1 MQGGAGETTITSYHM
16 RQVFEIKVHVVE
28 RYSSRVLVEASSAKE
43 ARALLEDDLFN
54 NGSSYVFDKT
64 TEDAD
69 RRTIILSRP
78 AAVPPDL
85 VSSRRCSD
93 ITLNL

>member
-1 MQGGAGETTITSYHM
+1 MKKVYEITV
-16 RQVFEIKVHVVE
+16 RVVE
-28 RYSSRVLVEASSAKE
+28 RYSSRVLVEAASAKE

-69 RRTIILSRP
+69 RRTITLSRP
-78 AAVPPDL
+78 AAVPPEK
-85 VSSRRCSD
+85 VASCRCSD
-93 ITLNL
+93 INLNVER